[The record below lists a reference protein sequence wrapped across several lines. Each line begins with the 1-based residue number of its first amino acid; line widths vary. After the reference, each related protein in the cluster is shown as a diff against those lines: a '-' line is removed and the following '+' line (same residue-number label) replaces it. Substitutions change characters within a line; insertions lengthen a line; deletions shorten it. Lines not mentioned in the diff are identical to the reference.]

1 MEINR
6 TGRALNHRDRKN
18 PKAHELWMKTKREN
32 RPYQV
37 FVIDEQHDG
46 SVVGH
51 YVKVA
56 TK

>member
-18 PKAHELWMKTKREN
+18 PKAHELWMTEKRQN

-37 FVIDEQHDG
+37 FVIDEHHDG

>member
-6 TGRALNHRDRKN
+6 TGRTLNHRDRKN
-18 PKAHELWMKTKREN
+18 PRAHELWMESKRAN
-32 RPYQV
+32 RPTQT
-37 FVIDEQHDG
+37 FVIDEYHDG

-51 YVKVA
+51 YTKVA